1 MKWIPLVAKTSHRLN
16 SQLGPV
22 APVALLQFR
31 IDPYGSQFFC
41 FRATFQ
47 TLFVYCFPNQYP
59 EVFQELQGRPL
70 YEEKSPQVE
79 ESLAHPSY
87 PGRAN
92 ICYIFPYR
100 NLAFNY
106 TKKQIVGSDRALKLS
121 FSMVRSPS

>member
-1 MKWIPLVAKTSHRLN
+1 MKWISLVAKTSHRVN

-22 APVALLQFR
+22 APVALQQFR

-41 FRATFQ
+41 FRARFQ

-79 ESLAHPSY
+79 ESLVHPSY

-92 ICYIFPYR
+92 ICYISLP
-100 NLAFNY
+100 
-106 TKKQIVGSDRALKLS
+106 KLG
-121 FSMVRSPS
+121 V